1 MSESIGELF
10 FFIRV
15 HLGAEIVDQKLAY
28 NAKIHVLHQKC
39 ARWLEVAKIT
49 KMILLRVWGTPC
61 ICKKRVKLTNKKSR
75 PLSSS
80 ESGSKIGLEC

>member
-49 KMILLRVWGTPC
+49 KMILLRVWGSPC
-61 ICKKRVKLTNKKSR
+61 ISKKRVTNKKNIR
-75 PLSSS
+75 HLLPALRVDQ
-80 ESGSKIGLEC
+80 KLD